1 MKMYFKNLIFALAG
15 ALAMTACS
23 NEMEEQL
30 AGGNGGQEVK
40 FTVGIENL
48 SRTTI
53 ADGTLK
59 TEFVKGDEIGIF
71 AYNGESVVSSNIKY
85 TYNSSGWTSDA
96 AIAAQDGVQLSYYAY
111 YPYSES
117 VTAPS
122 AINVTVNSDQATNG
136 FSKDDVLTAQNTEAE
151 AGATSVSLTFAHAM
165 AMVQVSL
172 MEGTT
177 SDANA
182 TVTLQSILPVTSVNA
197 KDGSVTAASGASVG
211 VAMKKAAESLTYR
224 AVVPEQTIK
233 ADSKLLT
240 IVAGGKTFDVTFSA
254 DVKYERGK
262 LLQITVK
269 KLNALPDGAEV
280 TIGGAAIDGWT
291 PGENPEGG
299 ETEEV
304 PLIQPFGDNLP
315 LVITDTQK
323 FGEESWFQLKQNE
336 TTTPGYFDL
345 ESDNGTVWGKAAK
358 LTYTS
363 VWDPNVDNGAD
374 KPKGKAVNNSYY
386 VAAVGYLHDAAIYT
400 SDTEVYKLTFKAKSN
415 LVKTTVVD
423 GTETP
428 EELSDAAKVVVTC
441 RNSVDGASFAMS
453 SSSYIS
459 DDVATTT
466 MTVSDLV
473 KDTWKECV
481 AYIHFGKKSEAVGS
495 VTGSKPMVDSE
506 TSDLQKI
513 DIRFYTNNPS
523 SADGE
528 KITAT
533 IFISDVTLEP
543 YIKE

>member
-1 MKMYFKNLIFALAG
+1 MKMYFKSLIFALTG
-15 ALAMTACS
+15 ALMITACS
-23 NEMEEQL
+23 NEIEEQL
-30 AGGNGGQEVK
+30 AENGKNGQNVK
-40 FTVGIENL
+40 FSIGVENL
-48 SRTTI
+48 SRTAI
-53 ADGTLK
+53 ADGTLV
-59 TEFVKGDEIGIF
+59 TSFEQNDEIGIF
-71 AYNGESVVSSNIKY
+71 AYDGEKLVSSNVKY
-85 TYNSSGWTSDA
+85 TYNGSKWTSEN
-96 AIAAQDGVQLSYYAY
+96 AIAAQDGVKLSYYAY
-111 YPYSES
+111 YPYDAS
-117 VTAPS
+117 VTDPASIKDTVS
-122 AINVTVNSDQATNG
+122 ADQTAG
-136 FSKDDVLTAQNTEAE
+136 FGKNDMLSARNTEAA
-151 AGATSVSLTFAHAM
+151 AGATNISLKFAHAM

-233 ADSKLLT
+233 AGSKLLT
-240 IVAGGKTFDVTFSA
+240 IVADGKTFNVTFDA

-262 LLQITVK
+262 LLQITVN

-363 VWDPNVDNGAD
+363 VWNPEAD
-374 KPKGKAVNNSYY
+374 KGKGKAVNNSWY
-386 VAAVGYLHDAAIYT
+386 VAAIGYNHVEPIYVEEESSIYKVTLKIKSSENELGKISPLVFTCKSKNLADGHYKWSFAASTNPT
-400 SDTEVYKLTFKAKSN
+400 SFNQETGA
-415 LVKTTVVD
+415 TTVSV
-423 GTETP
+423 TP
-428 EELSDAAKVVVTC
+428 DAT
-441 RNSVDGASFAMS
+441 
-453 SSSYIS
+453 
-459 DDVATTT
+459 
-466 MTVSDLV
+466 
-473 KDTWKECV
+473 DTWQEYTF
-481 AYIHFGKKSEAVGS
+481 YIDFSKISSTVGS
-495 VTGSKPMVDSE
+495 VTGKDGKVFSDATSE
-506 TSDLQKI
+506 DLI
-513 DIRFYTNNPS
+513 GCDLRIYTN
-523 SADGE
+523 SAATAA
-528 KITAT
+528 IQSVNAT
-533 IFISDVTLEP
+533 IYVSDVIMEP
-543 YIKE
+543 YQE

>member
-1 MKMYFKNLIFALAG
+1 MKMYFKNWIFALAG

-71 AYNGESVVSSNIKY
+71 AYDGENAVSSNVKY
-85 TYNSSGWTSDA
+85 TYDGSGWTSDA

-117 VTAPS
+117 VTDPS

-172 MEGTT
+172 MQGTT
-177 SDANA
+177 DDADA
-182 TVTLQSILPVTSVNA
+182 TVYLQSILPDTKVNA
-197 KDGSVTAASGASVG
+197 KDGSVETAAGEAVA

-240 IVAGGKTFDVTFSA
+240 IVAGGKTFDVTFTEKVS
-254 DVKYERGK
+254 YERGK
-262 LLQITVK
+262 LLQIKVEA
-269 KLNALPDGAEV
+269 LNGLPEGATV
-280 TIGGAAIDGWT
+280 TISGEAIDGWI
-291 PGENPEGG
+291 PGEEPEGG

-304 PLIQPFGDNLP
+304 PLIQPFGDSLP
-315 LVITDTQK
+315 LVLTDTRN
-323 FGEESWFQLKQNE
+323 FSDEGWFQLKQNE
-336 TTTPGYFDL
+336 TTTTPGTFAL
-345 ESDNGTVWGKAAK
+345 ESGSETLWEKVAK

-363 VWDPNVDNGAD
+363 VWDPTANDG
-374 KPKGKAVNNSYY
+374 KGKAVNNSWY
-386 VAAVGYLHDAAIYT
+386 VAAIGYNHVKPIYVEEGNSVYKVTLQIKSNENELKRISPLVFTCKSKNLTDDHYKWSFAASTNPTSFNKETGATTVSVTPST
-400 SDTEVYKLTFKAKSN
+400 SDTWQEYVFYIDFSLISSTTGSIPGNNAQNPAKFESS
-415 LVKTTVVD
+415 
-423 GTETP
+423 
-428 EELSDAAKVVVTC
+428 SDADIESGFDLRIYT
-441 RNSVDGASFAMS
+441 NSAATAAIQSVNASI
-453 SSSYIS
+453 Y
-459 DDVATTT
+459 
-466 MTVSDLV
+466 VSDV
-473 KDTWKECV
+473 
-481 AYIHFGKKSEAVGS
+481 I
-495 VTGSKPMVDSE
+495 M
-506 TSDLQKI
+506 
-513 DIRFYTNNPS
+513 
-523 SADGE
+523 
-528 KITAT
+528 
-533 IFISDVTLEP
+533 EP
-543 YIKE
+543 YQEQ

>member
-1 MKMYFKNLIFALAG
+1 MKMYFKSLILALAG

-30 AGGNGGQEVK
+30 AEGSGNSGQEVK

-48 SRTTI
+48 SRTAI

-85 TYNSSGWTSDA
+85 TYNGSGWTSDA
-96 AIAAQDGVQLSYYAY
+96 AIAAQDGVQLNYYAY

-117 VTAPS
+117 VTDPS

-172 MEGTT
+172 MQGTT
-177 SDANA
+177 DDADA
-182 TVTLQSILPVTSVNA
+182 TVYLQSILPDTKVNA
-197 KDGSVTAASGASVG
+197 KDGSVETAAGEAVA

-224 AVVPEQTIK
+224 AVVPEQTIT

-254 DVKYERGK
+254 DVKYEKGK
-262 LLQITVK
+262 LLQIKVEA
-269 KLNALPDGAEV
+269 LNGLPEGATV
-280 TIGGAAIDGWT
+280 TISGEAIKGWT

-323 FGEESWFQLKQNE
+323 FSEESWFQLKQSE
-336 TTTPGYFDL
+336 TTPGVFAL
-345 ESDNGTVWGKAAK
+345 ESDSETSWGKAAK

-363 VWDPNVDNGAD
+363 S
-374 KPKGKAVNNSYY
+374 GKTNNSWYK
-386 VAAVGYLHDAAIYT
+386 AAIGYNHVKP
-400 SDTEVYKLTFKAKSN
+400 VYVGEGISIYKVTLKIKSN
-415 LVKTTVVD
+415 ENELNKISPLMFTCKSKNLENEHYKWSFAASTDPTSFNQETGATTVNV
-423 GTETP
+423 TP
-428 EELSDAAKVVVTC
+428 KAADTWEDYTFYIDFSLISSTTGSIPGNNAQNPAKFESSSDADIE
-441 RNSVDGASFAMS
+441 SGF
-453 SSSYIS
+453 
-459 DDVATTT
+459 
-466 MTVSDLV
+466 DLR
-473 KDTWKECV
+473 
-481 AYIHFGKKSEAVGS
+481 I
-495 VTGSKPMVDSE
+495 
-506 TSDLQKI
+506 
-513 DIRFYTNNPS
+513 YTN
-523 SADGE
+523 SAA
-528 KITAT
+528 TAA
-533 IFISDVTLEP
+533 IQSVNASIYISDVTMEP
-543 YIKE
+543 YQE

>member
-85 TYNSSGWTSDA
+85 TYNGSSGWTSDA
-96 AIAAQDGVQLSYYAY
+96 AIAAQDGVQLNYYAY
-111 YPYSES
+111 YPYSEF

-136 FSKDDVLTAQNTEAE
+136 FSKDDVLTAKNTEAE

-177 SDANA
+177 DDVNA
-182 TVTLQSILPVTSVNA
+182 TVSLQSILPDTKVNA
-197 KDGSVTAASGASVG
+197 KDGSVETAAGEAVA

-224 AVVPEQTIK
+224 AVVPEQTIT
-233 ADSKLLT
+233 ANSKLLT

-254 DVKYERGK
+254 DVNYERGK
-262 LLQITVK
+262 LLQITVNS
-269 KLNALPDGAEV
+269 LNALPEGKNV
-280 TIGGAAIDGWT
+280 TIGGDAIQGWT
-291 PGENPEGG
+291 PGENPGGG
-299 ETEEV
+299 EAEEV

-323 FGEESWFQLKQNE
+323 FSEESWFQLKQSE
-336 TTTPGYFDL
+336 TTPGYFDL
-345 ESDNGTVWGKAAK
+345 ESDNGTVWRKAAK

-363 VWDPNVDNGAD
+363 VWNPEAD
-374 KPKGKAVNNSYY
+374 EGKGKAVNNSWY
-386 VAAVGYLHDAAIYT
+386 VAAIGYNHVEPIYVEEESSIYKVTLKIKSSENELGKISPLVFTCKSKNLADGHYKWSFAASTNPT
-400 SDTEVYKLTFKAKSN
+400 SFNQETGA
-415 LVKTTVVD
+415 TTVSV
-423 GTETP
+423 TP
-428 EELSDAAKVVVTC
+428 DAT
-441 RNSVDGASFAMS
+441 
-453 SSSYIS
+453 
-459 DDVATTT
+459 
-466 MTVSDLV
+466 
-473 KDTWKECV
+473 DTWQEYTF
-481 AYIHFGKKSEAVGS
+481 YIDFSKISSTVGS
-495 VTGSKPMVDSE
+495 VTGKDGKVFSDATSE
-506 TSDLQKI
+506 DLI
-513 DIRFYTNNPS
+513 GCDLRIYTN
-523 SADGE
+523 SAATAA
-528 KITAT
+528 IQSVNAT
-533 IFISDVTLEP
+533 IYVSDVTMEP
-543 YIKE
+543 YQEQ